1 MIESMDPYPQF
12 REEKIPPSTPTPS
25 HTDVLSLAPTRRGM
39 GRWREAGRGVSL
51 VQGRWHRKLNLEM
64 LKAGGVFLLCD
75 FPKASPTSKQGSD
88 ITSEPKSPSR
98 VGQSFPT

>member
-1 MIESMDPYPQF
+1 
-12 REEKIPPSTPTPS
+12 
-25 HTDVLSLAPTRRGM
+25 M